1 MCHGSSQSLEEG
13 WLAECG
19 TRSGEV
25 GLSARRIVQISSR
38 GVSNCLSAE
47 GGKPHSQVLSMVA
60 E

>member
-25 GLSARRIVQISSR
+25 RIVQISSR